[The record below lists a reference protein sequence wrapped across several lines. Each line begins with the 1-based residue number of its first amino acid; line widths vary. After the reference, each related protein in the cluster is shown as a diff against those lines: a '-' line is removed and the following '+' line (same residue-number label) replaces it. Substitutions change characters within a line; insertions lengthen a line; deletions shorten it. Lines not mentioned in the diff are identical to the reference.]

1 VGVLGTRFWRAVR
14 MGLAAGA
21 TIVAAACSTPATPVP
36 TFDLIAPRDFGHV
49 RPARGLLAIA
59 VPTALQALDT
69 EKIMIEP
76 APGEV
81 TYASDAQWSDR
92 LPRLLQ
98 ARIVE
103 TFENGTRIRTV
114 ARAGDRVSA
123 DAQLVTDIR
132 QFSIQVGNSGKEAV
146 VELSVK
152 IIGERGGRIAAA
164 KVFYARVPAAGA
176 NGAAAVNAL
185 NEALANVLVELVRWT
200 ATKI

>member
-1 VGVLGTRFWRAVR
+1 VLGTRFWRAVR

-21 TIVAAACSTPATPVP
+21 MIVAAACGTPATPVP

-176 NGAAAVNAL
+176 NGVAAVNAL
-185 NEALANVLVELVRWT
+185 NDALANVLVELVRWT

>member
-1 VGVLGTRFWRAVR
+1 VRRTQFWRAVR
-14 MGLAAGA
+14 TGLAAAA
-21 TIVAAACSTPATPVP
+21 TIVAAACSTATPVP

-49 RPARGLLAIA
+49 RPARGLLVVA

-76 APGEV
+76 SPGEV

-114 ARAGDRVSA
+114 ARAGDRVTA

-164 KVFYARVPAAGA
+164 NVFRAHVPAAGA
-176 NGAAAVNAL
+176 NGQAAVNAL
-185 NEALANVLVELVRWT
+185 NDALAIVLVELVRWT

>member
-1 VGVLGTRFWRAVR
+1 MSGTHFWRAVR

-21 TIVAAACSTPATPVP
+21 MIVAAACSTATPVP
-36 TFDLIAPRDFGHV
+36 TFDLMAPRDFGHV
-49 RPARGLLAIA
+49 RPARGLLAVA

-76 APGEV
+76 SPGEV

-132 QFSIQVGNSGKEAV
+132 QFSIQVGNGAGKEAV

-164 KVFYARVPAAGA
+164 NVFSAHVPAAGA
-176 NGAAAVNAL
+176 NGPAAVNAL
-185 NEALANVLVELVRWT
+185 NDALAIVLVELVRWT

>member
-1 VGVLGTRFWRAVR
+1 MLSSKFGRAAR
-14 MGLAAGA
+14 IGLVAGA
-21 TIVAAACSTPATPVP
+21 TLVAAACSTATPVP

-49 RPARGLLAIA
+49 RPARGLLVVA

-76 APGEV
+76 SPGEV

-114 ARAGDRVSA
+114 ARSGDRVSA

-132 QFSIQVGNSGKEAV
+132 QFSIQVGNGGKEAV

-164 KVFYARVPAAGA
+164 NVFYAHVPAAGA
-176 NGAAAVNAL
+176 NGQAAVNAL
-185 NEALANVLVELVRWT
+185 NDALAIVLVDLVRWT

>member
-1 VGVLGTRFWRAVR
+1 VLGTHFWRAVR
-14 MGLAAGA
+14 TGLAAGA
-21 TIVAAACSTPATPVP
+21 MIVAAACSTATPVP
-36 TFDLIAPRDFGHV
+36 TYDLIAPRDFGHV

-69 EKIMIEP
+69 EKIMVEP
-76 APGEV
+76 SPGAV

-132 QFSIQVGNSGKEAV
+132 QFSIQIGNVGKEAV

-164 KVFYARVPAAGA
+164 NVFYARVPADSA
-176 NGAAAVNAL
+176 NSAAAVSAL
-185 NEALANVLVELVRWT
+185 NDALSRVLVDLVRWT

>member
-1 VGVLGTRFWRAVR
+1 MLGTYFWRAVR
-14 MGLAAGA
+14 TGLAAGA
-21 TIVAAACSTPATPVP
+21 TIAATACSTPATPVP

-69 EKIMIEP
+69 EKIMVEP

-114 ARAGDRVSA
+114 ARAGDRVTA

-164 KVFYARVPAAGA
+164 NVFYAHVPAAGA
-176 NGAAAVNAL
+176 NGSAAVNAL
-185 NEALANVLVELVRWT
+185 NDALAQVLVELVRWT

>member
-1 VGVLGTRFWRAVR
+1 MRRTQFWRAVR
-14 MGLAAGA
+14 TGLAAAA
-21 TIVAAACSTPATPVP
+21 TIVAAACSTATPVP

-49 RPARGLLAIA
+49 RPARGLLVVA

-76 APGEV
+76 SPGEV

-114 ARAGDRVSA
+114 ARSGDRVSA

-132 QFSIQVGNSGKEAV
+132 QFSIQVGNGGKEAV

-164 KVFYARVPAAGA
+164 NVFYAHVPAAGA
-176 NGAAAVNAL
+176 NGQAAVNAL
-185 NEALANVLVELVRWT
+185 NDALAIVLVDLVRWT

>member
-1 VGVLGTRFWRAVR
+1 MRRTQFWRAVR
-14 MGLAAGA
+14 TGLAAAA
-21 TIVAAACSTPATPVP
+21 TIVAAACSTATPVP

-49 RPARGLLAIA
+49 RPARGLLVVA

-76 APGEV
+76 SPGEV

-114 ARAGDRVSA
+114 ARAGDRVTA

-164 KVFYARVPAAGA
+164 NVFRAHVPAAGA
-176 NGAAAVNAL
+176 NGQAAVNAL
-185 NEALANVLVELVRWT
+185 NDALAMVLVELVRWT